1 MSKKRIPESLTL
13 RKAKM
18 ISYSQMYAGEKTSVE
33 SLVSEI
39 PTDEA
44 VEWCSYIVFR
54 KDNLKIDECDI
65 HILAPLLIS
74 FESEFQQKF
83 TYYLGPTYNGI
94 DVLIDRYSFLKLI
107 SFLIANHN
115 EEHHELTNEEK
126 TRLFKAYLVF
136 CDEYLERITN
146 EELIPDKYT
155 SDDMLKCYMPIQ
167 MLTNAIDEFSDPSLE
182 VIKGKWFFVDFAYTD
197 KKFKQYVDD
206 FIKKKNYPN
215 AIEYLGYVF
224 NAIASATVN
233 DPPTNIMMH
242 DGDCGT
248 WINFMNSM
256 CANPEDFVEDDNL
269 NALRSKPIYKIA
281 DDKFAILF
289 SKFFVDKLFPGL
301 LFDMAST
308 LVSTGTFDNEVAA
321 YRSIKQQVG
330 ERFSEQY
337 MLYRTLE
344 NTLSRRMPVRICGQ
358 DLHKDLKSGEPDY
371 YARRNSRIFVF
382 EFKDVRLDS
391 QTISSCDYET
401 IRQKLYNTF
410 VFNEE
415 GKPKGVKQ
423 LANVIENK
431 LPKILSRIDTT
442 IPAGIL
448 KIYPVLVYTDGCL
461 DIEGINYYLN
471 GEFRREMVPVDDRF
485 QVKDLVMVNLNLL
498 MKLENYFRNGKID
511 LDKVVNEYLAFKQSK
526 EILHTVPFNKYLFQY
541 ARGKGFDMK
550 FTKTFKDTFNELLM
564 MEREASVTLVS
575 GISLN

>member
-1 MSKKRIPESLTL
+1 MNKKRIPESLTL

-18 ISYSQMYAGEKTSVE
+18 ISYSHVYADERPSVA
-33 SLVSEI
+33 SFVSGI

-54 KDNLKIDECDI
+54 KDNLKIGECDL
-65 HILAPLLIS
+65 HILLPLLFS
-74 FESEFQQKF
+74 FESELQHKL
-83 TYYLGPTYNGI
+83 TDYLGPSYNGI
-94 DVLIDRYSFLKLI
+94 DMLIDRYSFLKLT
-107 SFLIANHN
+107 SFLIAHHN

-126 TRLFKAYLVF
+126 TRLFKAYLVL
-136 CDEYLERITN
+136 CDEYLERISSG
-146 EELIPDKYT
+146 ESIPDKYT

-167 MLTNAIDEFSDPSLE
+167 LLTNAIDAFSDSSLE
-182 VIKGKWFFVDFAYTD
+182 VIKGKWFFVDFANTD
-197 KKFKQYVDD
+197 KKFKQYVED
-206 FIKKKNYPN
+206 FIKAKGYPN
-215 AIEYLGYVF
+215 AIEYLGYIF

-233 DPPTNIMMH
+233 EPPTNIMMF
-242 DGDCGT
+242 GESSGP

-256 CANPEDFVEDDNL
+256 CANPKDFVEDDDL
-269 NALRSKPIYKIA
+269 NALRSKPVYKIA

-308 LVSTGTFDNEVAA
+308 LASIGTFDDEVVA

-337 MLYRTLE
+337 MLYRTLV
-344 NTLSRRMPVRICGQ
+344 NTLSRRLPVRICGR
-358 DLHKDLKSGEPDY
+358 DLHKVVKSGEPDY
-371 YARRNSRIFVF
+371 YARRNNRVFVF

-431 LPKILSRIDTT
+431 LPEIISKIDTAV
-442 IPAGIL
+442 PNGKL
-448 KIYPVLVYTDGCL
+448 KIYPVLVYTDGSF

-471 GEFRREMVPVDDRF
+471 GEFRKVIGSVDDRF

-511 LDKVVNEYLAFKQSK
+511 LDKVVNEYLAFKESK
-526 EILHTVPFNKYLFQY
+526 DILNTVPFNKFLFQY

-550 FTKTFKDTFNELLM
+550 FTKTFKDTFNELLR
-564 MEREASVTLVS
+564 MEREGMIAE
-575 GISLN
+575 

>member
-1 MSKKRIPESLTL
+1 MSKHRIPESLTL
-13 RKAKM
+13 RKARM
-18 ISYSQMYAGEKTSVE
+18 ISYSQMYAGDKPSVE
-33 SLVSEI
+33 SLVSGI

-54 KDNLKIDECDI
+54 KDNLKIGECDI
-65 HILAPLLIS
+65 HILASLLFS
-74 FESEFQQKF
+74 FESELQHKL
-83 TYYLGPTYNGI
+83 TDYLGPTYNRI
-94 DVLIDRYSFLKLI
+94 DMLIDRYSFLKLT
-107 SFLIANHN
+107 SFLIAHHN

-126 TRLFKAYLVF
+126 TRLFKAYLVL
-136 CDEYLERITN
+136 CDEYLERISSG
-146 EELIPDKYT
+146 ESIPDKYT

-167 MLTNAIDEFSDPSLE
+167 LLTNAIDAFSDSSLE
-182 VIKGKWFFVDFAYTD
+182 VIKGKWFFVDFANTD
-197 KKFKQYVDD
+197 KKFKQYVED
-206 FIKKKNYPN
+206 FIKAKGYPN
-215 AIEYLGYVF
+215 AIEYLGYIF

-233 DPPTNIMMH
+233 KPPTNIMMF
-242 DGDCGT
+242 GESSGP

-256 CANPEDFVEDDNL
+256 CANPKDFVEDDDL
-269 NALRSKPIYKIA
+269 NALRSKPVYKIA
-281 DDKFAILF
+281 DNKFAILF

-308 LVSTGTFDNEVAA
+308 LASIGTFDDEVVA

-337 MLYRTLE
+337 MLYRTLV

-358 DLHKDLKSGEPDY
+358 DLHKVVKSGEPDY
-371 YARRNSRIFVF
+371 YARRNNRVFVF

-423 LANVIENK
+423 LAHVIEKK
-431 LPKILSRIDTT
+431 LPEILSKIDTAV
-442 IPAGIL
+442 PNGKL
-448 KIYPVLVYTDGCL
+448 KIYPVLVYTDGSF

-471 GEFRREMVPVDDRF
+471 GEFRKVIGSVDDRF

-511 LDKVVNEYLAFKQSK
+511 LDKVVNEYLAFKESK
-526 EILHTVPFNKYLFQY
+526 DILNTVPFNKFLFQY
-541 ARGKGFDMK
+541 ARGKGFDME
-550 FTKTFKDTFNELLM
+550 FTKTFKDTFNELLR
-564 MEREASVTLVS
+564 MEREGMIAE
-575 GISLN
+575 

>member
-1 MSKKRIPESLTL
+1 MSKQRIPESLTL
-13 RKAKM
+13 RKARM
-18 ISYSQMYAGEKTSVE
+18 ISYSQMYAGERPSV
-33 SLVSEI
+33 VSFVSGI

-54 KDNLKIDECDI
+54 KDNLKLGECDI
-65 HILAPLLIS
+65 HILVPLLFS
-74 FESEFQQKF
+74 FESELQHKL
-83 TYYLGPTYNGI
+83 TDYLGPSYNRI
-94 DVLIDRYSFLKLI
+94 DMLIDRYSFLKLT
-107 SFLIANHN
+107 SFLIAHHN

-126 TRLFKAYLVF
+126 TRLFKAYLVL
-136 CDEYLERITN
+136 CDEYLERISSG
-146 EELIPDKYT
+146 ESIPDKYT

-167 MLTNAIDEFSDPSLE
+167 LLTNAIDAFSDSSLE
-182 VIKGKWFFVDFAYTD
+182 VIKGKWFFVDFANTD
-197 KKFKQYVDD
+197 KKFKQYVED
-206 FIKKKNYPN
+206 FIKAKGYPN
-215 AIEYLGYVF
+215 AIEYLGYIF

-233 DPPTNIMMH
+233 EPPTNIMMF
-242 DGDCGT
+242 GESSGP

-256 CANPEDFVEDDNL
+256 CVNPKDFVEDDDL
-269 NALRSKPIYKIA
+269 NALRSKPVYKIA
-281 DDKFAILF
+281 DNKFAILF

-308 LVSTGTFDNEVAA
+308 LASIGTFDDEVVA

-337 MLYRTLE
+337 MLYRTLV

-358 DLHKDLKSGEPDY
+358 DLHKVVKSGEPDY
-371 YARRNSRIFVF
+371 YARRNNRVFVF

-423 LANVIENK
+423 LANVIEKK
-431 LPKILSRIDTT
+431 LPEILSKIDTAV
-442 IPAGIL
+442 PNGKL
-448 KIYPVLVYTDGCL
+448 KIYPVLVYTDGSF

-471 GEFRREMVPVDDRF
+471 GEFRKVIGSVDDRF

-511 LDKVVNEYLAFKQSK
+511 LDKVVNEYLAFKESK
-526 EILHTVPFNKYLFQY
+526 DILNTVPFNKFLFQY
-541 ARGKGFDMK
+541 ARGKGFDME
-550 FTKTFKDTFNELLM
+550 FTKTFKDTFNELLR
-564 MEREASVTLVS
+564 MEREGMIAE
-575 GISLN
+575 

>member
-1 MSKKRIPESLTL
+1 MSKQRIPESLTL

-18 ISYSQMYAGEKTSVE
+18 ISYSQVYADERPSVE
-33 SLVSEI
+33 SLISGI

-54 KDNLKIDECDI
+54 KDNLIIGECDL
-65 HILAPLLIS
+65 HILVPLLFS
-74 FESEFQQKF
+74 FESELQHKL
-83 TYYLGPTYNGI
+83 TDYLGPSYNGI
-94 DVLIDRYSFLKLI
+94 DMLIDRYSFLKLT
-107 SFLIANHN
+107 SFLIAHHN
-115 EEHHELTNEEK
+115 EEHHELTNEER

-136 CDEYLERITN
+136 CDEYLERIGSG
-146 EELIPDKYT
+146 ESIPAKYT

-167 MLTNAIDEFSDPSLE
+167 MLTNAIDAFSDSSLE
-182 VIKGKWFFVDFAYTD
+182 VIKGKWFFVDFASTD
-197 KKFKQYVDD
+197 KKFKQYVED
-206 FIKKKNYPN
+206 FIKAKGYPN
-215 AIEYLGYVF
+215 AIEYLGYIF

-233 DPPTNIMMH
+233 EPPTNIMMF
-242 DGDCGT
+242 GESSGP

-256 CANPEDFVEDDNL
+256 CANPKDFVEDDDL
-269 NALRSKPIYKIA
+269 NALRSKPVYKIA

-308 LVSTGTFDNEVAA
+308 LASIGTFDDEVVA

-337 MLYRTLE
+337 MLYRTLV
-344 NTLSRRMPVRICGQ
+344 NTLSRRMPVRICGR
-358 DLHKDLKSGEPDY
+358 DLHKVVKSGEPDY
-371 YARRNSRIFVF
+371 YARRNNRVFVF

-431 LPKILSRIDTT
+431 LPEIISKIDTT
-442 IPAGIL
+442 VPDGML
-448 KIYPVLVYTDGCL
+448 KIYPVLVYTDSSF

-471 GEFRREMVPVDDRF
+471 GVLRSVIGSVDERF

-498 MKLENYFRNGKID
+498 MKLENYFRNGKVE
-511 LDKVVNEYLAFKQSK
+511 LDKVVNEYLAFKESK
-526 EILHTVPFNKYLFQY
+526 ETLHTVPFNKYLFQY

-550 FTKTFKDTFNELLM
+550 FTQTFKDTFNELLRI
-564 MEREASVTLVS
+564 EREAM
-575 GISLN
+575 IDE

>member
-1 MSKKRIPESLTL
+1 MSKQRIPESLTL
-13 RKAKM
+13 RKARM
-18 ISYSQMYAGEKTSVE
+18 ISYSQMYAGERPSV
-33 SLVSEI
+33 VSFVSGI

-54 KDNLKIDECDI
+54 KDNLKLGECDI
-65 HILAPLLIS
+65 HILVPLLFS
-74 FESEFQQKF
+74 FESELQHKL
-83 TYYLGPTYNGI
+83 TDYLGPSYNRI
-94 DVLIDRYSFLKLI
+94 DMLIDRYSFLKLT
-107 SFLIANHN
+107 SFLIAHHN

-126 TRLFKAYLVF
+126 TRLFKAYLVL
-136 CDEYLERITN
+136 CDEYLERISSG
-146 EELIPDKYT
+146 ESIPDKYT

-167 MLTNAIDEFSDPSLE
+167 LLTNAIDAFSDSSLE
-182 VIKGKWFFVDFAYTD
+182 VIKGKWFFVDFANTD
-197 KKFKQYVDD
+197 KKFKQYVED
-206 FIKKKNYPN
+206 FIKAKGYPN
-215 AIEYLGYVF
+215 AIEYLGYIF

-233 DPPTNIMMH
+233 EPPTNIMMF
-242 DGDCGT
+242 GESSGP

-256 CANPEDFVEDDNL
+256 CANPKDFVEDDDL
-269 NALRSKPIYKIA
+269 NALRSKPVYKIA
-281 DDKFAILF
+281 DNKFAILF

-308 LVSTGTFDNEVAA
+308 LASIGTFDDEVVA

-337 MLYRTLE
+337 MLYRTLV

-358 DLHKDLKSGEPDY
+358 DLHKVVKSGEPDY
-371 YARRNSRIFVF
+371 YARRNNRVFVF

-423 LANVIENK
+423 LANVIEKK
-431 LPKILSRIDTT
+431 LPEILSKIDTAV
-442 IPAGIL
+442 PNGKL
-448 KIYPVLVYTDGCL
+448 KIYPVLVYTDGSF

-471 GEFRREMVPVDDRF
+471 GEFRKVIGSVDDRF

-511 LDKVVNEYLAFKQSK
+511 LDKVVNEYLAFKESK
-526 EILHTVPFNKYLFQY
+526 DILNTVPFNKFLFQY
-541 ARGKGFDMK
+541 ARGKGFDME
-550 FTKTFKDTFNELLM
+550 FTKTFKDTFNELLR
-564 MEREASVTLVS
+564 MEREGMIAE
-575 GISLN
+575 

>member
-1 MSKKRIPESLTL
+1 MSKQRIPESLTL
-13 RKAKM
+13 RKARM
-18 ISYSQMYAGEKTSVE
+18 ISYSQMYAGERPSVE
-33 SLVSEI
+33 SLVSGI

-54 KDNLKIDECDI
+54 KDNLKIGECDL
-65 HILAPLLIS
+65 HILVPLLFS
-74 FESEFQQKF
+74 FESELQHKL
-83 TYYLGPTYNGI
+83 TDYLGPSYNGI
-94 DVLIDRYSFLKLI
+94 DMLIDRYSFLKLT
-107 SFLIANHN
+107 SFLIAHHN
-115 EEHHELTNEEK
+115 EEHHELTNEER
-126 TRLFKAYLVF
+126 TRLFKAYLVL
-136 CDEYLERITN
+136 CDEYLERISSG
-146 EELIPDKYT
+146 ESIPDKYT

-167 MLTNAIDEFSDPSLE
+167 LLTNAIDAFSDSSLE
-182 VIKGKWFFVDFAYTD
+182 VIKGKWFFVDFANTD
-197 KKFKQYVDD
+197 KKFKQYVED
-206 FIKKKNYPN
+206 FIKAKGYPN
-215 AIEYLGYVF
+215 AIEYLGYIF
-224 NAIASATVN
+224 NAIASARVN
-233 DPPTNIMMH
+233 EPPTNIMMF
-242 DGDCGT
+242 GDSSGP

-256 CANPEDFVEDDNL
+256 CANPKNFVEDDDL
-269 NALRSKPIYKIA
+269 NAIRSKPVYKIA
-281 DDKFAILF
+281 DNKFAILF

-308 LVSTGTFDNEVAA
+308 LASIGTFDDKVVA

-337 MLYRTLE
+337 MLYRTLV

-358 DLHKDLKSGEPDY
+358 DLHKVVKSGEPDY
-371 YARRNSRIFVF
+371 YARRNNRVFVF

-423 LANVIENK
+423 LAHVIEEK
-431 LPKILSRIDTT
+431 LHEILSKIDTAV
-442 IPAGIL
+442 PNGKL
-448 KIYPVLVYTDGCL
+448 KIYPVLVYTDGSF

-471 GEFRREMVPVDDRF
+471 GEFRKVIGSVDDRF

-511 LDKVVNEYLAFKQSK
+511 LDKVVNEYLAFKESK
-526 EILHTVPFNKYLFQY
+526 DILNTVPFNKFLFQY

-550 FTKTFKDTFNELLM
+550 FTQTFKDTFNELLRI
-564 MEREASVTLVS
+564 EREAM
-575 GISLN
+575 IDE

>member
-1 MSKKRIPESLTL
+1 MSKQRIPESLTL
-13 RKAKM
+13 RKARM
-18 ISYSQMYAGEKTSVE
+18 ISYSQMYAGERPSVA
-33 SLVSEI
+33 SFVSGI

-54 KDNLKIDECDI
+54 KDNLKIGECDL
-65 HILAPLLIS
+65 HILLPLLFS
-74 FESEFQQKF
+74 FESELQHKL
-83 TYYLGPTYNGI
+83 TDYLGPSYNGI
-94 DVLIDRYSFLKLI
+94 DMLIDRYSFLKLT
-107 SFLIANHN
+107 SFLIAHHN

-126 TRLFKAYLVF
+126 TRLFKAYLVL
-136 CDEYLERITN
+136 CDEYLERISSG
-146 EELIPDKYT
+146 ESIPDKYT

-167 MLTNAIDEFSDPSLE
+167 LLTNAIDAFSDSSLE
-182 VIKGKWFFVDFAYTD
+182 VIKGKWFFVDFANTD
-197 KKFKQYVDD
+197 KKFKQYVED
-206 FIKKKNYPN
+206 FIKAKGYPN
-215 AIEYLGYVF
+215 AIEYLGYIF

-233 DPPTNIMMH
+233 EPPTNIMMF
-242 DGDCGT
+242 GESSGP

-256 CANPEDFVEDDNL
+256 CANPKDFVEDDDL
-269 NALRSKPIYKIA
+269 NALRSKPVYKIA

-308 LVSTGTFDNEVAA
+308 LASIGTFDDEVVA

-337 MLYRTLE
+337 MLYRTLV

-358 DLHKDLKSGEPDY
+358 DLHKVLKSGEPDY
-371 YARRNSRIFVF
+371 YARRNNRVFVF
-382 EFKDVRLDS
+382 EFKDVKLDS

-431 LPKILSRIDTT
+431 LPEIISKIDTAV
-442 IPAGIL
+442 PNGKL
-448 KIYPVLVYTDGCL
+448 KIYPVLVYTDGSF

-471 GEFRREMVPVDDRF
+471 GEFRKVIGSVDDRF

-511 LDKVVNEYLAFKQSK
+511 LDKVVNEYLAFKESK
-526 EILHTVPFNKYLFQY
+526 DILNTVPFNKFLFQY

-550 FTKTFKDTFNELLM
+550 FTKTFKDTFNELLR
-564 MEREASVTLVS
+564 MEREGMIAE
-575 GISLN
+575 

>member
-1 MSKKRIPESLTL
+1 MSKHRIPESLTL

-18 ISYSQMYAGEKTSVE
+18 ISYSQIYAGERPSVA
-33 SLVSEI
+33 SFVSGI

-54 KDNLKIDECDI
+54 KDNLKIGECDL
-65 HILAPLLIS
+65 HILVPLLFS
-74 FESEFQQKF
+74 FESELQHKL
-83 TYYLGPTYNGI
+83 TDYLGPSYNGI
-94 DVLIDRYSFLKLI
+94 DMLIDRYSFLKLT
-107 SFLIANHN
+107 SFLIAHHN

-126 TRLFKAYLVF
+126 TRLFKAYLVL
-136 CDEYLERITN
+136 CDEYLERISSG
-146 EELIPDKYT
+146 ESIPDKYT

-167 MLTNAIDEFSDPSLE
+167 LLTNAIDAFSDSSLE
-182 VIKGKWFFVDFAYTD
+182 VIKGKWFFVDFANTD
-197 KKFKQYVDD
+197 KKFKQYVED
-206 FIKKKNYPN
+206 FIKANGYSN
-215 AIEYLGYVF
+215 AIEYLGYIF

-233 DPPTNIMMH
+233 EPPINIMMF
-242 DGDCGT
+242 GESSGP
-248 WINFMNSM
+248 WINFMNSV
-256 CANPEDFVEDDNL
+256 CANPKDFVEDDDL
-269 NALRSKPIYKIA
+269 NALRSKPVYKIA

-308 LVSTGTFDNEVAA
+308 LASIGTFYDEVVA

-337 MLYRTLE
+337 MLYRTLV

-358 DLHKDLKSGEPDY
+358 DLHKVLKSGEPDY
-371 YARRNSRIFVF
+371 YARRNNRVFVF

-431 LPKILSRIDTT
+431 LPEIISRIDTAV
-442 IPAGIL
+442 PNGKL
-448 KIYPVLVYTDGCL
+448 KIYPVLVYTDGSF

-471 GEFRREMVPVDDRF
+471 GEFRRVIGSVDDRF

-511 LDKVVNEYLAFKQSK
+511 LDKVMNEYLAFKESK
-526 EILHTVPFNKYLFQY
+526 EILNTVPFNKYLFQY

-550 FTKTFKDTFNELLM
+550 FTQTFKDTFNELLR
-564 MEREASVTLVS
+564 MEREAT
-575 GISLN
+575 IAE

>member
-1 MSKKRIPESLTL
+1 MSKQRIPESLTL

-18 ISYSQMYAGEKTSVE
+18 ISYSQVYADERPSVE
-33 SLVSEI
+33 SLISGI

-54 KDNLKIDECDI
+54 KDNLIIGECDL
-65 HILAPLLIS
+65 HILVPLLFS
-74 FESEFQQKF
+74 FESELQHKL
-83 TYYLGPTYNGI
+83 TDYLGPSYNGI
-94 DVLIDRYSFLKLI
+94 DMLIDRYSFLKLT
-107 SFLIANHN
+107 SFLIAHHN
-115 EEHHELTNEEK
+115 EEHHELTNDER

-136 CDEYLERITN
+136 CDEYLERIGSG
-146 EELIPDKYT
+146 ESIPAKYT

-167 MLTNAIDEFSDPSLE
+167 MLTNAIDAFSDSSLE
-182 VIKGKWFFVDFAYTD
+182 VIKGKWFFVDFASTD
-197 KKFKQYVDD
+197 KKFKQYVED
-206 FIKKKNYPN
+206 FIKAKGYPN
-215 AIEYLGYVF
+215 AIEYLGYIF

-233 DPPTNIMMH
+233 EPPTNIMMF
-242 DGDCGT
+242 GESSGP

-256 CANPEDFVEDDNL
+256 CANPKDFVEDDDL
-269 NALRSKPIYKIA
+269 NALRSKPVYKIA

-308 LVSTGTFDNEVAA
+308 LASIGTFDDEVVA

-337 MLYRTLE
+337 MLYRTLV
-344 NTLSRRMPVRICGQ
+344 NTLSRRMPVRICGR
-358 DLHKDLKSGEPDY
+358 DLHKVVKSGEPDY
-371 YARRNSRIFVF
+371 YARRNNRVFVF

-431 LPKILSRIDTT
+431 LPEIISKIDTT
-442 IPAGIL
+442 VPDGML
-448 KIYPVLVYTDGCL
+448 KIYPVLVYTDSSF

-471 GEFRREMVPVDDRF
+471 GVLRSVIGSVDERF

-498 MKLENYFRNGKID
+498 MKLENYFRNGKVE
-511 LDKVVNEYLAFKQSK
+511 LDKVVNEYLAFKESK
-526 EILHTVPFNKYLFQY
+526 ETLHTVPFNKYLFQY

-550 FTKTFKDTFNELLM
+550 FTQTFKDTFNELLRI
-564 MEREASVTLVS
+564 EREAM
-575 GISLN
+575 IDE

>member
-1 MSKKRIPESLTL
+1 MSKQRIPESLTL

-18 ISYSQMYAGEKTSVE
+18 ISYSQVYADERPSVE
-33 SLVSEI
+33 SLISGI

-54 KDNLKIDECDI
+54 KDNLKIGECDL
-65 HILAPLLIS
+65 HLLVPLLFS
-74 FESEFQQKF
+74 FESELQHKL
-83 TYYLGPTYNGI
+83 TDYLGPSYNGI
-94 DVLIDRYSFLKLI
+94 DMLIDRYSFLKLT
-107 SFLIANHN
+107 SFLIAHHN
-115 EEHHELTNEEK
+115 EEHHELTNEER

-136 CDEYLERITN
+136 CDEYLERIGSG
-146 EELIPDKYT
+146 ESIPAKYT

-167 MLTNAIDEFSDPSLE
+167 MLTNAIDAFSDSSLE
-182 VIKGKWFFVDFAYTD
+182 VIKGKWFFVDFASTD
-197 KKFKQYVDD
+197 KKFKQYVED
-206 FIKKKNYPN
+206 FIKAKGYPN
-215 AIEYLGYVF
+215 AIEYLGYIF

-233 DPPTNIMMH
+233 EPPTNIMMF
-242 DGDCGT
+242 GESSGP

-256 CANPEDFVEDDNL
+256 CANPKDFVEDDDL
-269 NALRSKPIYKIA
+269 NALRSKPVYKIA

-308 LVSTGTFDNEVAA
+308 LASIGTFDDEVVA

-337 MLYRTLE
+337 MLYRTLV
-344 NTLSRRMPVRICGQ
+344 NTLSRRMPVRICGR
-358 DLHKDLKSGEPDY
+358 DLHKVVKSGEPDY
-371 YARRNSRIFVF
+371 YARRNNRVFVF

-431 LPKILSRIDTT
+431 LPEIISKIDTT
-442 IPAGIL
+442 VPDGML
-448 KIYPVLVYTDGCL
+448 KIYPVLVYTDSSF

-471 GEFRREMVPVDDRF
+471 GVLRSVIGSVDERF

-498 MKLENYFRNGKID
+498 MKLENYFRNGKVE
-511 LDKVVNEYLAFKQSK
+511 LDKVVNEYLAFKESK
-526 EILHTVPFNKYLFQY
+526 ETLHTVPFNQYLFQY

-550 FTKTFKDTFNELLM
+550 FTQTFKDTFNELLRI
-564 MEREASVTLVS
+564 EREAM
-575 GISLN
+575 IDE

>member
-1 MSKKRIPESLTL
+1 MSKQRIPESLTL

-18 ISYSQMYAGEKTSVE
+18 ISYSQVYADERPSVE
-33 SLVSEI
+33 SLISGI

-54 KDNLKIDECDI
+54 KDNLKIGECDL
-65 HILAPLLIS
+65 HILVPLLFS
-74 FESEFQQKF
+74 FESELQHKL
-83 TYYLGPTYNGI
+83 TDYLGPSYNGI
-94 DVLIDRYSFLKLI
+94 DMLIDRYSFLKLT
-107 SFLIANHN
+107 SFLIAHHN
-115 EEHHELTNEEK
+115 EEHHELTNEER

-136 CDEYLERITN
+136 CDEYLERIGSG
-146 EELIPDKYT
+146 ESIPAKYT

-167 MLTNAIDEFSDPSLE
+167 MLTNAIDAFSDSSLE
-182 VIKGKWFFVDFAYTD
+182 VIKGKWFFVDFASTD
-197 KKFKQYVDD
+197 KKFKQYVED
-206 FIKKKNYPN
+206 FIKAKGYPN
-215 AIEYLGYVF
+215 AIEYLGYIF

-233 DPPTNIMMH
+233 EPPTNIMMF
-242 DGDCGT
+242 GESSGP

-256 CANPEDFVEDDNL
+256 CANPKDFVEDDDL
-269 NALRSKPIYKIA
+269 NALRSKPVYKIA

-308 LVSTGTFDNEVAA
+308 LASIGTFDDEVVA

-337 MLYRTLE
+337 MLYRTLV
-344 NTLSRRMPVRICGQ
+344 NTLSRRMPVRICGR
-358 DLHKDLKSGEPDY
+358 DLHKVVKSGEPDY
-371 YARRNSRIFVF
+371 YARRNNRVFVF

-431 LPKILSRIDTT
+431 LPEIISKIDTT
-442 IPAGIL
+442 VPDGML
-448 KIYPVLVYTDGCL
+448 KIYPVLVYTDSSF

-471 GEFRREMVPVDDRF
+471 GVLRSVIGSVDERF

-498 MKLENYFRNGKID
+498 MKLENYFRNGKVE
-511 LDKVVNEYLAFKQSK
+511 LDKVVNEYLAFKESK
-526 EILHTVPFNKYLFQY
+526 ETLHTVPFNKYLFQY

-550 FTKTFKDTFNELLM
+550 FTQTFKDTFNELLRI
-564 MEREASVTLVS
+564 EREAM
-575 GISLN
+575 IDE

>member
-1 MSKKRIPESLTL
+1 MSKQRIPESLTL
-13 RKAKM
+13 RKARM
-18 ISYSQMYAGEKTSVE
+18 ISYSQMYAGERPSVE
-33 SLVSEI
+33 SLVSGI

-54 KDNLKIDECDI
+54 KDNLKIGECDL
-65 HILAPLLIS
+65 HILVPLLFS
-74 FESEFQQKF
+74 FESELQHKL
-83 TYYLGPTYNGI
+83 TNYLGPSYNGI
-94 DVLIDRYSFLKLI
+94 DMLIDRYSFLKLT
-107 SFLIANHN
+107 SFLIAHHN

-126 TRLFKAYLVF
+126 TRLFKAYLVL
-136 CDEYLERITN
+136 CDEYLERISSG
-146 EELIPDKYT
+146 ESIPDKYT

-167 MLTNAIDEFSDPSLE
+167 LLTNAIDAFSDSSSE
-182 VIKGKWFFVDFAYTD
+182 VIKGKWFFVDFANTD
-197 KKFKQYVDD
+197 KKFKQYVED
-206 FIKKKNYPN
+206 FIKAKGYPN
-215 AIEYLGYVF
+215 AIEYLGYIF
-224 NAIASATVN
+224 NAIASARVN
-233 DPPTNIMMH
+233 EPPTNIMMF
-242 DGDCGT
+242 GDSSGP

-256 CANPEDFVEDDNL
+256 CANPKNFVEDDDL
-269 NALRSKPIYKIA
+269 NALRSKPVYKIA
-281 DDKFAILF
+281 DNKFAILF

-308 LVSTGTFDNEVAA
+308 LASIGTFDDIVVA

-337 MLYRTLE
+337 MLYRTLV

-358 DLHKDLKSGEPDY
+358 DLHKVVKSGEPDY
-371 YARRNSRIFVF
+371 YARRNNRVFVF

-423 LANVIENK
+423 LAHVIEEK
-431 LPKILSRIDTT
+431 LHEILSKIDTAV
-442 IPAGIL
+442 PNGKL
-448 KIYPVLVYTDGCL
+448 KIYPVLVYTDGSF

-471 GEFRREMVPVDDRF
+471 GEFRKVIGSVDDRF

-511 LDKVVNEYLAFKQSK
+511 LDKVVNEYLAFKESK
-526 EILHTVPFNKYLFQY
+526 DILNTVPFNKFLFQY

-550 FTKTFKDTFNELLM
+550 FTKTFKDTFNELLR
-564 MEREASVTLVS
+564 MEREGMIAE
-575 GISLN
+575 

>member
-1 MSKKRIPESLTL
+1 MSKYRIPESLTL

-18 ISYSQMYAGEKTSVE
+18 ISYSQLYAGERPSVS
-33 SLVSEI
+33 SLVNGI

-54 KDNLKIDECDI
+54 KDNLKIGECDI
-65 HILAPLLIS
+65 HILVPLLFS
-74 FESEFQQKF
+74 FESELQHKL
-83 TYYLGPTYNGI
+83 TDYLGPSYNGI
-94 DVLIDRYSFLKLI
+94 DMLIDRYSFLKLT
-107 SFLIANHN
+107 SFLIAHHN

-136 CDEYLERITN
+136 CDEYLERITSG
-146 EELIPDKYT
+146 ELIPDNYT
-155 SDDMLKCYMPIQ
+155 SDDMLKYYMPIQ
-167 MLTNAIDEFSDPSLE
+167 LLTNAIDAFSDSSLE
-182 VIKGKWFFVDFAYTD
+182 VIKGKWFFVDFANTD
-197 KKFKQYVDD
+197 RKFKQYVDD
-206 FIKKKNYPN
+206 FIRVKEYPN
-215 AIEYLGYVF
+215 AIEYLGYIF

-233 DPPTNIMMH
+233 EPPTNIMMF
-242 DGDCGT
+242 GESSGP

-256 CANPEDFVEDDNL
+256 CANPKDFVEDDDL
-269 NALRSKPIYKIA
+269 NALRSKPVYKIA

-308 LVSTGTFDNEVAA
+308 LASIGTFYDEVVA

-337 MLYRTLE
+337 MLYRTLV

-358 DLHKDLKSGEPDY
+358 DLHKVLKSGEPDY
-371 YARRNSRIFVF
+371 YARRNNRVFVF

-401 IRQKLYNTF
+401 IIQKLYNTF

-431 LPKILSRIDTT
+431 LPEIISRIDTAV
-442 IPAGIL
+442 PNGKL
-448 KIYPVLVYTDGCL
+448 KIYPVLVYTDGSF

-471 GEFRREMVPVDDRF
+471 GEFRKVIGSVDDRF

-511 LDKVVNEYLAFKQSK
+511 LDKVVNEYLAFKESK
-526 EILHTVPFNKYLFQY
+526 EILNAVPFNKFLFQY

-550 FTKTFKDTFNELLM
+550 FTKTFKDTFNELLR
-564 MEREASVTLVS
+564 MEREAM
-575 GISLN
+575 IAE

>member
-1 MSKKRIPESLTL
+1 MSKHRIPESLTL

-18 ISYSQMYAGEKTSVE
+18 ISYSQLYAGERPSVA
-33 SLVSEI
+33 SFVSGI

-54 KDNLKIDECDI
+54 KDNLKIGECDI
-65 HILAPLLIS
+65 HILVPLLFS
-74 FESEFQQKF
+74 FESELQHKL
-83 TYYLGPTYNGI
+83 TDYLRSSYNGI
-94 DVLIDRYSFLKLI
+94 DMLIDRYSFLKLT
-107 SFLIANHN
+107 SFLIAHHN

-126 TRLFKAYLVF
+126 TRLFKAYLVL
-136 CDEYLERITN
+136 CDEYLERISSG
-146 EELIPDKYT
+146 ESIPDKYT

-167 MLTNAIDEFSDPSLE
+167 LLTNSIDAFSDSSLE
-182 VIKGKWFFVDFAYTD
+182 VIKGKWFFVDFANTD
-197 KKFKQYVDD
+197 KKFKQYVED
-206 FIKKKNYPN
+206 FIKAKGYPN
-215 AIEYLGYVF
+215 AIEYLGYIF

-233 DPPTNIMMH
+233 EPPTNIMMF
-242 DGDCGT
+242 GESSGP

-256 CANPEDFVEDDNL
+256 CANPKDFVEDDDL
-269 NALRSKPIYKIA
+269 KALRSKPVYKIA
-281 DDKFAILF
+281 DNKFAILF

-308 LVSTGTFDNEVAA
+308 LTSIGTFDDEVVA

-337 MLYRTLE
+337 MLYRTLV
-344 NTLSRRMPVRICGQ
+344 NTLSRRMPVRICGL
-358 DLHKDLKSGEPDY
+358 DLHKVVKSGEPDY
-371 YARRNSRIFVF
+371 YARRNNRVFVF

-423 LANVIENK
+423 LANVIEKK
-431 LPKILSRIDTT
+431 LPEILSKIDTAVPNGKL
-442 IPAGIL
+442 I
-448 KIYPVLVYTDGCL
+448 IYPVLVYTDGSF

-471 GEFRREMVPVDDRF
+471 GEFRKVIGSVDDRF

-511 LDKVVNEYLAFKQSK
+511 LDKVVNEYLAFKESK
-526 EILHTVPFNKYLFQY
+526 DILNTVPFNKFLFQY

-550 FTKTFKDTFNELLM
+550 FTKTFKDTFNELLR
-564 MEREASVTLVS
+564 MEREGMIAE
-575 GISLN
+575 

>member
-1 MSKKRIPESLTL
+1 MSKQRIPESLTL
-13 RKAKM
+13 RKARM
-18 ISYSQMYAGEKTSVE
+18 ISYSQMYAGERPSVE
-33 SLVSEI
+33 SLVSGI
-39 PTDEA
+39 PTDDA

-54 KDNLKIDECDI
+54 KDNLKIGECDI
-65 HILAPLLIS
+65 HILAPLLFS
-74 FESEFQQKF
+74 FESELQHKL
-83 TYYLGPTYNGI
+83 TDYLGPTYNRI
-94 DVLIDRYSFLKLI
+94 DMLINRYSFLKLT
-107 SFLIANHN
+107 SFLITHHN
-115 EEHHELTNEEK
+115 EDHHELTNEEK

-136 CDEYLERITN
+136 CDEYLERIGSG
-146 EELIPDKYT
+146 ESIPAKYT

-167 MLTNAIDEFSDPSLE
+167 MLTNAIDAFSDSSLE
-182 VIKGKWFFVDFAYTD
+182 VIKGKWFFVDFASTD
-197 KKFKQYVDD
+197 KKFKQYVED
-206 FIKKKNYPN
+206 FIKAKGYPN
-215 AIEYLGYVF
+215 AIEYLGYIF
-224 NAIASATVN
+224 NAISSAAVN
-233 DPPTNIMMH
+233 EPPTNIMMFSKET
-242 DGDCGT
+242 GE

-256 CANPEDFVEDDNL
+256 CANPENFAEDYEL

-308 LVSTGTFDNEVAA
+308 LASIGKFDDEVTA

-344 NTLSRRMPVRICGQ
+344 NTLSRRMPIRINGQ
-358 DLHKDLKSGEPDY
+358 DLHKVLKSGEPDY
-371 YARRNSRIFVF
+371 YARRNNRVFLF

-391 QTISSCDYET
+391 QTISSCDFET

-423 LANVIENK
+423 QANVIEKK
-431 LPKILSRIDTT
+431 LPEIISRIDTT
-442 IPAGIL
+442 IPNGVL
-448 KIYPVLVYTDGCL
+448 KIYPVLVYTDGSF

-471 GEFRREMVPVDDRF
+471 GEFRKVIGSVDGRF
-485 QVKDLVMVNLNLL
+485 QIKDLVMVNLNLL

-511 LDKVVNEYLAFKQSK
+511 LDKVVNEYLAFKESK
-526 EILHTVPFNKYLFQY
+526 ETLHTVPFNKYLFQY

-550 FTKTFKDTFNELLM
+550 FTKTFKDTFNELLR
-564 MEREASVTLVS
+564 MEREGMIAE
-575 GISLN
+575 